1 MTDIGKQ
8 TITFFATNN
17 YNPIFNPLK
26 LCGSCSGIQQYGGR
40 AFSQK
45 RWPDVVLRFRK
56 KEEKCFFRKKYEKNI
71 YQCQQNV
78 NNRRINILKTKNQAK
93 KGPKKIKITINV
105 LQETTKIQKTEK
117 HIKLKKIQDEKQN
130 KNNKNDEKKNKKVS
144 PL

>member
-26 LCGSCSGIQQYGGR
+26 LCGSCSGIQQYGGL

-56 KEEKCFFRKKYEKNI
+56 KEEKCFFLKKYEKNI

-78 NNRRINILKTKNQAK
+78 NNRRINILKTKKSSK
-93 KGPKKIKITINV
+93 KEAKKIKITINV
-105 LQETTKIQKTEK
+105 L
-117 HIKLKKIQDEKQN
+117 
-130 KNNKNDEKKNKKVS
+130 
-144 PL
+144 

>member
-8 TITFFATNN
+8 PITFFATNN

-78 NNRRINILKTKNQAK
+78 NNRRINILKTKKSSK
-93 KGPKKIKITINV
+93 KRG
-105 LQETTKIQKTEK
+105 QE
-117 HIKLKKIQDEKQN
+117 N
-130 KNNKNDEKKNKKVS
+130 KNNNKRTLGNNKNTKDGKTYKTKKNTRRKTKQK
-144 PL
+144 

>member
-26 LCGSCSGIQQYGGR
+26 LCGSCSGIQQYSGR

-56 KEEKCFFRKKYEKNI
+56 KEEKCFFRKKHEKNI

-78 NNRRINILKTKNQAK
+78 NNRRINILKTKKSSK
-93 KGPKKIKITINV
+93 KRG
-105 LQETTKIQKTEK
+105 QE
-117 HIKLKKIQDEKQN
+117 N
-130 KNNKNDEKKNKKVS
+130 KNNNKRTLGNNKNTKDGKTYKTKKKYKTKNKTKIIKSTKKNKK
-144 PL
+144 